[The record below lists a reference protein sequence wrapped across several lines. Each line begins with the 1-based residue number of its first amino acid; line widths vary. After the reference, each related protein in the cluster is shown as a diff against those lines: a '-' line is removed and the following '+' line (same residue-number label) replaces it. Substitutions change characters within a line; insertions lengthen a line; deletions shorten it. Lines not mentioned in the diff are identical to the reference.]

1 MIRINERFDELF
13 EQDTYLSLK
22 NWLFSYQLRCRHLRP
37 LLAGS
42 DQERLLDLGCGI
54 SPIAPPGPNVIYA
67 DISSQAM
74 RYLSLQHPEASFVVA
89 DLTHLPFRSDAVS
102 HIVCSEVLEHIE
114 DDAQAMQEISRVA
127 RDGALLAISVPVHP
141 YYYTFD
147 DSYVGHF
154 RRYRLGELTDALK
167 ARGFADIRVR
177 KVAGVL
183 EKLATYVMV
192 RSFALLSKMGSGRS
206 GLNRGRPWWS
216 WPYKVGNTAWSYVCW
231 LESKITPL
239 AATTIVSVQCRKA
252 AARQQEPASTSFKE
266 AGAQKAETTDA
277 GSTVGG
283 SE

>member
-1 MIRINERFDELF
+1 MITINERFDELF
-13 EQDTYLSLK
+13 EKDTYLSLK
-22 NWLFSYQLRCRHLRP
+22 NWLFSYQLRRRHLRP

-67 DISSQAM
+67 DISFQAL

-102 HIVCSEVLEHIE
+102 HIVCSEVLEHIK
-114 DDAQAMQEISRVA
+114 DDAQAMHEISRVL
-127 RDGALLAISVPVHP
+127 RDGALLTISVPVHP

-154 RRYRLGELTDALK
+154 RRYRLGELIDALK
-167 ARGFADIRVR
+167 AQGFANVRVR

-192 RSFALLSKMGSGRS
+192 RSFALLSKMGLGRS

-216 WPYKVGNTAWSYVCW
+216 WPYKVSNTAWSYVCW

-239 AATTIVSVQCRKA
+239 AGTTIVSVQCRKA
-252 AARQQEPASTSFKE
+252 AARPQEPVPTSFKE
-266 AGAQKAETTDA
+266 APAQKAETTGA
-277 GSTVGG
+277 GHSFGG
-283 SE
+283 SA